1 MKEGLIVVNAD
12 DFGMDSN
19 ATKAILKSFK
29 MGWISTTTIM
39 PTMPGFEEACEI
51 AHEEKLLDRIGIH
64 FNLTEGQPLTEK
76 IKKCP
81 RFYNEKGELFKSRKG
96 YFFSREETDAI
107 YTELKAQLKKL
118 HDFDL
123 HPTHADSHHHVHHYW
138 GIGMTMAKFCND
150 NNIPALRLSF
160 NYGKKFGWKRKTYSK
175 LFNTKLHFRNL
186 DKTKYF
192 CEVRQSAPE
201 LFERN
206 KPVELMVHPIY
217 DNDGKMTNYVKGDD
231 FEEIFNKYIN
241 GYNLITYK
249 ELSL

>member
-1 MKEGLIVVNAD
+1 MNRSKVVVNAD
-12 DFGMDSN
+12 DFGMNSKS
-19 ATKAILKSFK
+19 TKAILKSFE
-29 MGWISTTTIM
+29 MNWISTTTIM

-51 AHEEKLLDRIGIH
+51 AHEKKLLDRIGIH

-76 IKKCP
+76 IKTCP

-107 YTELKAQLKKL
+107 YIELKAQLKRL
-118 HDFDL
+118 HDFDI

-138 GIGMTMAKFCND
+138 GIGMTVAKFCND

-192 CEVRQSAPE
+192 CEIKQSTPE
-201 LFERN
+201 LFSKN
-206 KPVELMVHPIY
+206 KPVEIMVHPIY
-217 DNDGKMTNYVKGDD
+217 DDEGKITNYVGGDS
-231 FEEIFNKYIN
+231 FEYLINKYLSEQK
-241 GYNLITYK
+241 LITFK
-249 ELSL
+249 ELS